1 MGTSCPVFSSC
12 SRDKMNGGHL
22 LIVTFLGFLAL
33 TDGGH
38 LFGKGFVK
46 GALKTL
52 FKSEKKEQNCE
63 IKWEDV
69 WKPHCTTTYAKICKQ
84 EPQKE
89 CSTEWREDCHEP
101 HHEPEE
107 HHYSPKP
114 SSHGHHESPEPTVQA
129 GGQVKRS
136 ADEEHYED
144 DDDSLTEI
152 DEKTLTESLENIPAS
167 ELLKIS
173 QEIESQENPET
184 GVATLG
190 DESSRKKRSIHLL
203 NLHLLGKHLLGKGL
217 LGGKLFGKKAG
228 AKKVAKA
235 TTVKHS
241 SSSHSSH
248 SSHTSHHKKC
258 KNVKKCWWKPVKK
271 CQETPVDSCWDE
283 PHETCHQVP
292 NERCWSEPKELCKKY
307 PEEKCWETF
316 HESCWDEPREHCTE
330 KKIKVAKKW
339 CEEPVRK
346 EENAFDKI
354 KKLF

>member
-1 MGTSCPVFSSC
+1 MLSPLTHPVS
-12 SRDKMNGGHL
+12 
-22 LIVTFLGFLAL
+22 V
-33 TDGGH
+33 
-38 LFGKGFVK
+38 
-46 GALKTL
+46 
-52 FKSEKKEQNCE
+52 QCE
-63 IKWEDV
+63 
-69 WKPHCTTTYAKICKQ
+69 
-84 EPQKE
+84 
-89 CSTEWREDCHEP
+89 TEWSSECQTEYRQQCRTEWVEECWEEDEEICEWLQDCHEP

-152 DEKTLTESLENIPAS
+152 DEKTLTEALENIPAS

-190 DESSRKKRSIHLL
+190 DGSSRKKRSIHLL

-241 SSSHSSH
+241 SPSH

-271 CQETPVDSCWDE
+271 CQETPGKILIDVQLLSV
-283 PHETCHQVP
+283 HYYFI
-292 NERCWSEPKELCKKY
+292 LC
-307 PEEKCWETF
+307 
-316 HESCWDEPREHCTE
+316 S
-330 KKIKVAKKW
+330 
-339 CEEPVRK
+339 
-346 EENAFDKI
+346 
-354 KKLF
+354 

>member
-1 MGTSCPVFSSC
+1 MGTCCPVFSSC

-69 WKPHCTTTYAKICKQ
+69 WKPHCTTTYEKICKQ

-89 CSTEWREDCHEP
+89 CSTEWREECWTEHEEKCETEWSSECQTEYRQQCRTEWVEECWEEDEEICEWLQDCHEP

-152 DEKTLTESLENIPAS
+152 DEKTLTEALENIPAS

-190 DESSRKKRSIHLL
+190 DGSSRKNAASTSSTSTCSVSTSWARD
-203 NLHLLGKHLLGKGL
+203 
-217 LGGKLFGKKAG
+217 FWEE
-228 AKKVAKA
+228 
-235 TTVKHS
+235 S
-241 SSSHSSH
+241 SS
-248 SSHTSHHKKC
+248 
-258 KNVKKCWWKPVKK
+258 
-271 CQETPVDSCWDE
+271 
-283 PHETCHQVP
+283 
-292 NERCWSEPKELCKKY
+292 
-307 PEEKCWETF
+307 
-316 HESCWDEPREHCTE
+316 
-330 KKIKVAKKW
+330 A
-339 CEEPVRK
+339 
-346 EENAFDKI
+346 
-354 KKLF
+354 